1 VSEAEAIPDRD
12 RLRSAAVAH
21 TRQAVKRA
29 AIVTVGLFVA
39 FVAVVFV
46 TLDDMRSRDGAL
58 AVVVALAVLGVAAL
72 VGFGVLRA
80 QSRNPEL
87 LLSADSRTRR
97 AVALALRTGHSDD
110 ARIDALARDSARR
123 TLRRP
128 WPVWGPAF
136 LVLLEALVTVSQLI
150 SRDWWQALFFG
161 IFTAGFAVQTARGV
175 AELRRRRDYLRQGRP
190 AQATDTA
197 A

>member
-1 VSEAEAIPDRD
+1 MSEAEAIPDRD
-12 RLRSAAVAH
+12 RLRAAAVAH
-21 TRQAVKRA
+21 TRRAVKRA
-29 AIVTVGLFVA
+29 TIVTVGFFVA

-58 AVVVALAVLGVAAL
+58 AVVVALAILAVAAL
-72 VGFGVLRA
+72 MGLVVLRA
-80 QSRNPEL
+80 QSRDPEL
-87 LLSADSRTRR
+87 VRSADSRTRQ

-136 LVLLEALVTVSQLI
+136 FVLLEALVAVAQLI
-150 SRDWWQALFFG
+150 SRDWWQAVFFS

-190 AQATDTA
+190 AEATDTA